1 MFAVVCNEA
10 SHYIEWYYILVSRQ
24 IRFPYPHLSPTPHM
38 RGAIDSGV
46 ALERWREWGFEVLPT
61 FTPTLAFKS
70 RLANCKIR
78 QVDGASY
85 TPGGRPNE

>member
-1 MFAVVCNEA
+1 
-10 SHYIEWYYILVSRQ
+10 
-24 IRFPYPHLSPTPHM
+24 M

-78 QVDGASY
+78 QVDDASY
-85 TPGGRPNE
+85 IPGGRPKE

>member
-1 MFAVVCNEA
+1 MFAMVYNEA
-10 SHYIEWYYILVSRQ
+10 SHCIGYYYIPVPRQ

-46 ALERWREWGFEVLPT
+46 TLERWREWGFEVLPT
-61 FTPTLAFKS
+61 FTPTLAVKS

-78 QVDGASY
+78 QVNGASY
-85 TPGGRPNE
+85 IP